1 MIKDLLP
8 DMNEFYDIYWFYED
22 SNPDSEFDLKE
33 ECPFPKNGE
42 TVCALARVVSPDIL
56 FVDSWSCYDQ
66 TYSRWYDD
74 WTIVLH
80 HKKKDTF
87 IIDIRYRKTIDGEF
101 FFSQNNR
108 HIRFIDESFSSNC
121 TRIVTFPNESIL
133 TAYRSLSELLEAE
146 CNKTKVPEGILDF
159 WISEA
164 EKKWNEVI
172 ASKIKIRPDIDPHYE
187 W

>member
-80 HKKKDTF
+80 HKKKILLLLIF
-87 IIDIRYRKTIDGEF
+87 VIVKQLMANSSFHKIIVISVLLMKA
-101 FFSQNNR
+101 SVQ
-108 HIRFIDESFSSNC
+108 
-121 TRIVTFPNESIL
+121 IVQ
-133 TAYRSLSELLEAE
+133 ELLLFLM
-146 CNKTKVPEGILDF
+146 KVYLQHIEVYLNYLKPNVIKQKYQRVY
-159 WISEA
+159 WISG
-164 EKKWNEVI
+164 
-172 ASKIKIRPDIDPHYE
+172 
-187 W
+187 